1 MKIEIYGKK
10 WCSYCYKA
18 KQLCEREKLD
28 FLYKE
33 LNKDFTR
40 EEMLEQFPGA
50 KTFPQIIMDGKNVGG
65 YTELAIKL
73 GKSPNNTENWVGI
86 GTVKERILFIC
97 YIGSITQLIFA
108 STMLEGNF
116 AFFITI
122 GNVAFLVVA
131 SHFLI
136 KWRKERKRDLRT

>member
-10 WCSYCYKA
+10 WCSYCFKA
-18 KQLCEREKLD
+18 KQLCKREKLD

-50 KTFPQIIMDGKNVGG
+50 KTFPQIIMDGKKIGG

-73 GKSPNNTENWVGI
+73 GKRC
-86 GTVKERILFIC
+86 VKILIWFI
-97 YIGSITQLIFA
+97 QLGYSGVNI
-108 STMLEGNF
+108 SKT
-116 AFFITI
+116 
-122 GNVAFLVVA
+122 
-131 SHFLI
+131 
-136 KWRKERKRDLRT
+136 